1 MAKKRQSDFIDFKG
15 LLRQYL
21 AKWYWFVIS
30 AIVCVALA
38 FAYNKLHTSEYQIR
52 ANVLISQ
59 QDDAMATAMGGLGEL
74 FGSNG
79 YVEDE
84 IFIISSHSVYSDVV
98 RTLRSNIKHYVKLKP
113 IGYDFVYRKYP
124 VDVIMAP
131 GVADTLSKTLVFKIK
146 VNKNNQADI
155 TTLIAGKKFSK
166 VRKVSLPH
174 TVATPY
180 GDYTVAATLDYPQGK
195 SVKTNITVMGYG
207 RAAESLDLDVRNEI
221 ASKRSNVIS
230 MSIIST
236 SPEYGENVLNE
247 IIAKYNDKGIE
258 SKNNQG
264 RLTEDFLNE
273 RITILANDLAR
284 AEEEIQGY
292 KQSHNIIDVASEARY
307 QTEKRGRLEQAL
319 LEAET
324 ESQSIH
330 IINDF
335 LANNATRL
343 DLVPLNVE
351 NEGLQTAIRE
361 YNALIVRRMELAAST
376 SDDNVELRRM
386 DTRIDLQRDNLRQSV
401 SRAAEAAQSAIA
413 QIRSEMGEAQSR
425 LGDIPREER
434 EYYDMRRQQEV
445 KSQLYFFLLR
455 RSEENAM
462 LLANAVPKGQII
474 DEAYTRSEPLGMKPR
489 MLLMIAFI
497 FGLCIPPVLIYC
509 RKLFYNR
516 FETRAD
522 VERITDVPILGEMC
536 IDKDGRDLVVSAHDT
551 SSATELFRLMR
562 TNLLF
567 ILSDPS
573 DKVVLMTSSS
583 SGEGK
588 SFISINLAASLALL
602 NKRVLLVGMDI
613 RNPQLA
619 NYLHLQPGKGLTQYL
634 SSDKVSLDDII
645 VNLDSVPGMSVI
657 PAGPVPP
664 NPAELLLSDKVDA
677 LFAEL
682 RARYDYIIVD
692 TAPIGLVSDTFTLDR
707 IADAAI
713 YVCRANYTSL
723 SDFNL
728 VNEIYEDKRLKKL
741 SIVINGTAAK
751 QSYGYGSKKDKR

>member
-15 LLRQYL
+15 LFRQYL
-21 AKWYWFVIS
+21 SRWYWFIISVI
-30 AIVCVALA
+30 ACVGIA
-38 FAYNKLHTSEYQIR
+38 FIYTKLHTKEYKVR
-52 ANVLISQ
+52 ANVLIST
-59 QDDAMATAMGGLGEL
+59 QDDAMTGAMGGLGEL

-98 RTLRSNIKHYVKLKP
+98 RTLRTNVLHYVKEKP
-113 IGYDFVYRKYP
+113 IGYDFVYRNYP
-124 VDVIMAP
+124 VDVIMPA
-131 GVADTLSKTLVFKIK
+131 GVADTLSKTLVFKVK

-155 TTLIAGKKFSK
+155 TTLVSGKKIGK
-166 VRKVSLPH
+166 VKKVSLPH
-174 TVATPY
+174 TVTTPY
-180 GDYTVAATLDYPQGK
+180 GDYTVAQTPDYPQGK
-195 SVKTNITVMGYG
+195 SVKTNITVTGYG

-230 MSIIST
+230 MSIITT
-236 SPEYGENVLNE
+236 SPLYGENVLNE
-247 IIAKYNDKGIE
+247 IITKYNDKGIA

-264 RLTEDFLNE
+264 HLTEDFLNE
-273 RITILANDLAR
+273 RTAILAADLAR
-284 AEEEIQGY
+284 AEEQIQAY
-292 KQSHNIIDVASEARY
+292 KQSHNIIDVGSEARY

-324 ESQSIH
+324 ESQSIQ

-335 LANNATRL
+335 LTNSTTRL

-351 NEGLQTAIRE
+351 NEGLQTAIRD
-361 YNALIVRRMELAAST
+361 YNGLIVRRMELANST
-376 SDDNVELRRM
+376 SEDNVELQRL
-386 DTRIDLQRDNLRQSV
+386 DSRIDLQRGNLRQSV
-401 SRAAEAAQSAIA
+401 ARAAQAASMAIA
-413 QIRSEMGEAQSR
+413 QIRSEMSAAQSR
-425 LGDIPREER
+425 LSDIPREER
-434 EYYDMRRQQEV
+434 EYYNMRRQQEV

-474 DEAYTRSEPLGMKPR
+474 DEAYTNSEPLGMKPK
-489 MLLMIAFI
+489 MLLAIAFI
-497 FGLCIPPVLIYC
+497 FGLCIPPVLLYC

-536 IDKDGRDLVVSAHDT
+536 IDKDGRNLVVSAHDT
-551 SSATELFRLMR
+551 SSSTELFRLMR

-619 NYLHLQPGKGLTQYL
+619 NYLKLKPGKGLTQYL
-634 SSDKVSLDDII
+634 SSDQVPLDDII
-645 VNLDSVPGMSVI
+645 VDLDSVPGMSVI

-664 NPAELLLSDKVDA
+664 NPAELLLSDKVDR

-682 RARYDYIIVD
+682 RTRYDYIIVD
-692 TAPIGLVSDTFTLDR
+692 TAPIGLVSDTFTLAR
-707 IADAAI
+707 ISDASI

-751 QSYGYGSKKDKR
+751 QSYGYGSKKSHR